1 MRPHPCFPVSGA
13 CPASCRSSRLV
24 KSAHARLFLMN
35 ARHIPLILVFLA
47 LGYGIWHYHSD
58 AGRLR
63 IEMEQLKVSHELAL
77 ESKNEEM
84 QRALAAQNQQHQ
96 KTLQSLTEEQ
106 DKKISTLRAEQR
118 QQIAR
123 AYQEFESIFTGN
135 KQTLDYIAALESKV
149 KAGQSLSKIEL
160 EKMTVIASGVGFL
173 QKQYQKPLQEFAAL
187 RDYFEDVA
195 KRPNDKPKSN
205 FGFFKRMFSKDFREA
220 EKEFYREEGA
230 RLAFEE
236 AQGKFDSV
244 YGSAQQSMRAVNLD
258 TTSLLKKLEDLI
270 QDKKQAS
277 AEDLSSDFNK
287 AREALRTHQEILD
300 FDPTAPPQAPK
311 VQP

>member
-1 MRPHPCFPVSGA
+1 MGKNTTVTHY
-13 CPASCRSSRLV
+13 
-24 KSAHARLFLMN
+24 LMN
-35 ARHIPLILVFLA
+35 ARHIPLVLVFLA

-63 IEMEQLKVSHELAL
+63 LEMEQLKISHELAVQ
-77 ESKNEEM
+77 SKDEER
-84 QRALAAQNQQHQ
+84 QRALAAQNEQHQ
-96 KTLQSLTEEQ
+96 KALRSLNEEQ
-106 DKKISTLRAEQR
+106 DKKISALRAEQR

-135 KQTLDYIAALESKV
+135 KQTLDYITALESKV
-149 KAGQSLSKIEL
+149 KAGQNLSKIEL
-160 EKMTVIASGVGFL
+160 EKMIVIASGVGFL

-258 TTSLLKKLEDLI
+258 TTALLKKLDALI
-270 QDKKQAS
+270 QDKQQAT
-277 AEDLSSDFNK
+277 AEDLSLDFNK

-300 FDPTAPPQAPK
+300 FDPTLPPQPPK